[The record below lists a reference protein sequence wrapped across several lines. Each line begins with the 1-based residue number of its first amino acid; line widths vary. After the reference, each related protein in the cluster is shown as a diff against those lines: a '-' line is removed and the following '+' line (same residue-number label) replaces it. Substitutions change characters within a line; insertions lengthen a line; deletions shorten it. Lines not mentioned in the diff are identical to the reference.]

1 MDTSYLLPIGI
12 IAYVIFN
19 CNIRKSI
26 ARFSVLWHKKGA
38 IAPVDYLSTFATAP
52 LITFLIVFVLIR
64 FPNVAFLLPLPVSFD
79 DLPAEF

>member
-1 MDTSYLLPIGI
+1 MGFRFFRDPPMDTSYLLPIGI

-38 IAPVDYLSTFATAP
+38 IAPVDYLSFATAP
-52 LITFLIVFVLIR
+52 L
-64 FPNVAFLLPLPVSFD
+64 LLCPYILVYSICILAPL
-79 DLPAEF
+79 